1 MKKATTAP
9 KEAPPR
15 AETTAAAAVEP
26 PVAPKVETADLP
38 SADELQSAWPAVS
51 EGLKAGS
58 RGMFRDG
65 RFEVAGKVVVLTVPP
80 GPPANLLEER
90 RPELEKVLAA
100 HFGRPVPVRLAV
112 DAASAPPAVA
122 SPAALDDEAVD
133 VRDLEDAPS
142 SGTGVERLAEA
153 FPGAEL
159 VDE

>member
-1 MKKATTAP
+1 
-9 KEAPPR
+9 
-15 AETTAAAAVEP
+15 
-26 PVAPKVETADLP
+26 
-38 SADELQSAWPAVS
+38 
-51 EGLKAGS
+51 
-58 RGMFRDG
+58 MFRDG
-65 RFEVAGKVVVLTVPP
+65 RFEVAGNVVVLTVPP

-112 DAASAPPAVA
+112 DAASAPTAVA
-122 SPAALDDEAVD
+122 SPASLDDEPVD